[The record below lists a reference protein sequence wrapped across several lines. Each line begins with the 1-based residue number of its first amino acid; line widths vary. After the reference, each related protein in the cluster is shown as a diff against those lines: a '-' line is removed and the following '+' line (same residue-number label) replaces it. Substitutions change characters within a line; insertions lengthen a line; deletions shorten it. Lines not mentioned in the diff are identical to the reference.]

1 MAGIY
6 FHIPYCKQACHYCDF
21 HFSTNTKTRQSMVTA
36 MLAELD
42 QRKNFISDTEIR
54 TIYFGGGTPSLLS
67 ATEIESLINKV
78 RTIYKVN
85 SDAEITL
92 EANPD
97 DLNENILREDA
108 AIGINRLSIG
118 IQSFFEEHLRWMNRA
133 HNSNQAED
141 CLKFAQNAGFKNI
154 SADLI
159 FGFPGLSDEQLL
171 RNIQKL
177 VDAGVA
183 HVSAYSLTVEP
194 KTALDK
200 FIESG
205 KYAPINDS
213 AAAAQFL
220 LLSNTL
226 EKLGFEQY
234 EVSNFAKPGKRSRH
248 NSAYWSGSQYLGIGP
263 GAHSFN
269 GNQRCWNVRN
279 NQVYIKEITQGTYQ
293 PECEVLSQQTKYNE
307 HLLTKFRT
315 REGVNL
321 ELIKEQFGVDL
332 LQQFKKE
339 LNELL
344 AKDQILIDACYLRL
358 TKNGL
363 LWADSIAAN
372 FFIVEDENNL

>member
-1 MAGIY
+1 
-6 FHIPYCKQACHYCDF
+6 
-21 HFSTNTKTRQSMVTA
+21 MVTA

-42 QRKNFISDTEIR
+42 QRKDFISDSEIR
-54 TIYFGGGTPSLLS
+54 TIYFGGGTPSLLAS
-67 ATEIESLINKV
+67 EEIESLINKV

-85 SDAEITL
+85 SDAELTL

-97 DLNENILREDA
+97 DLNESILRQYA
-108 AIGINRLSIG
+108 GIGINRLSIG

-171 RNIQKL
+171 QNIQKL
-177 VDAGVA
+177 VDAGVS
-183 HVSAYSLTVEP
+183 HISAYSLTVEP

-315 REGVNL
+315 CEGVNL
-321 ELIKEQFGVDL
+321 EMVKEHFGID
-332 LQQFKKE
+332 LQQQFAKE
-339 LNELL
+339 LQELL
-344 AKDQILIDACYLRL
+344 EKDQIVIDACYLRL

>member
-21 HFSTNTKTRQSMVTA
+21 HFSTNTKTQQAMVTA
-36 MLAELD
+36 MLVEIE
-42 QRKNFISDTEIR
+42 QRWDFISDLDIN
-54 TIYFGGGTPSLLS
+54 TIYFGGGTPSLFS
-67 ATEIESLINKV
+67 ASEIEMFIDKV
-78 RTIYKVN
+78 RAIFKV
-85 SDAEITL
+85 SPDAEITL

-97 DLNENILREDA
+97 DLNETVLHEYS

-118 IQSFFEEHLRWMNRA
+118 IQSFVEEHLRWMNRA
-133 HNSNQAED
+133 HNANQAEN
-141 CLKFAQNAGFKNI
+141 CLRLADMAGFKNI

-159 FGFPGLSDEQLL
+159 YGFPGLTDEQLL
-171 RNIQKL
+171 LNVHKL
-177 VDAGVA
+177 ADAGVS

-194 KTALDK
+194 KTALDR

-205 KYAPINDS
+205 KYAPINDNQ
-213 AAAAQFL
+213 AASQFL

-226 EKLGFEQY
+226 EKLGYEHY
-234 EVSNFAKPGKRSRH
+234 EVSNFAKPDKRSRH

-269 GNQRCWNVRN
+269 GHQRCWNVRN
-279 NQVYIKEITQGTYQ
+279 NQVYIKEMTHGTYQ
-293 PECEVLSQQTKYNE
+293 PECEFLSQQTKYNE
-307 HLLTKFRT
+307 HLLTRFRT

-321 ELIKEQFGVDL
+321 EFVKEQFGVDIQ
-332 LQQFKKE
+332 QQFAKE
-339 LNELL
+339 LKDLL
-344 AKDQILIDACYLRL
+344 AKDQILMEAYYLRL

-372 FFIVEDENNL
+372 FFIVDDDNNL

>member
-21 HFSTNTKTRQSMVTA
+21 HFSTNTKTQQAMVTA
-36 MLAELD
+36 MLAEIEL
-42 QRKNFISDTEIR
+42 RKSFISDHEIN

-67 ATEIESLINKV
+67 ASEIELLINKV
-78 RTIYKVN
+78 RALFTVAP
-85 SDAEITL
+85 DAEITL

-97 DLNENILREDA
+97 DLNEKCLQEYSA
-108 AIGINRLSIG
+108 LGINRLSIG
-118 IQSFFEEHLRWMNRA
+118 IQSFIEEHLRWMNRA
-133 HNSNQAED
+133 HNANQAED
-141 CLKFAQNAGFKNI
+141 CLKITHSLGFNNI
-154 SADLI
+154 STDLI
-159 FGFPGLSDEQLL
+159 YGFPGLSDEQLL
-171 RNIQKL
+171 KNIDKL
-177 VDAGVA
+177 NTAGIP
-183 HVSAYSLTVEP
+183 HISAYSLTVEP
-194 KTALDK
+194 KTALDR
-200 FIESG
+200 FIETG

-213 AAAAQFL
+213 QAAAQFL

-226 EKLGFEQY
+226 EKLGYEHY

-269 GNQRCWNVRN
+269 GHQRCWNVRN
-279 NQVYIKEITQGTYQ
+279 NQLYIKEITRGNCL
-293 PECEVLSQQTKYNE
+293 PECETLSQQTQFNE
-307 HLLTKFRT
+307 HLLTRFRT

-321 ELIKEQFGVDL
+321 DLVKKQFGVDIQ
-332 LQQFKKE
+332 QQFSKE

-344 AKDQILIDACYLRL
+344 IKDQILIDACYLRL

-372 FFIVEDENNL
+372 FFIVDDENNF